1 MPRTM
6 DDLLLRR
13 KMMTHWAWVGCGMMA
28 RTPDFMNVSIAG
40 WAGAAEYF
48 GGNRPEFAE
57 NVRNY
62 HEFIREKDVT
72 LTHTLVNLQPRRAG
86 GVLDQLDEQVALTV
100 VKETDAG
107 IIVRGSRVLATLGP
121 ISDEIAVYPTRT
133 HMIGP
138 ESWRQAFSFAIPNS
152 TPGVKFICRESFDYG
167 RSNFDHPLGSRF
179 EEMDCIVFFDDVL
192 VPWERVFLL
201 GDVEMCNNYG
211 IATQSTTHSGYQV
224 VNRCV
229 VKTEFILGLA
239 QLMADTLGSGELQH
253 VQERIAEIII
263 HLETLKA
270 CMRASEADAWAND
283 FGVMC
288 PAQGPITVGRALYP
302 TTIYPRLA
310 EIVQLLG
317 SGNLMALPSEG
328 DFDAAIG
335 PEVERYLT
343 TDTADARE
351 RVGLLRLAWDVA
363 CSAFGGRQVLY
374 ERFFGGD
381 PTRNALLLYRD
392 LQPGRRGGAGAG
404 VPGARGVRVS
414 HTTAW
419 LEESNKA
426 PALPVEAFW
435 AKRITDEKGLSMP
448 ANPLLQT
455 GLDLSKEILD
465 VDIEASSH
473 DLKEDWNRVTFF
485 YFRQARQALKA
496 VSIILPYGLDT
507 PSEILVRHLFE
518 LAVRLKFMEASP
530 EDRVPDFLRH
540 SRLADPADSDHQPS
554 DSCSARAR

>member
-1 MPRTM
+1 MPAKTGAQYIANLRENPAEVWMRGERVKDVTTHPALKGGAKSVAALYDRQHDEKVGGEMVFPSPSSGDPVGLSFMVPRTV
-6 DDLLLRR
+6 DDLLRRR

-48 GGNRPEFAE
+48 GQNRPEFAD
-57 NVRNY
+57 NVRRY
-62 HEFIREKDVT
+62 FEHIRENDIT
-72 LTHTLVNLQPRRAG
+72 LTHTLVNLQPRRNP

-107 IIVRGSRVLATLGP
+107 IVVRGSRVLATLGP
-121 ISDEIAVYPTRT
+121 LSDEIAVYPTRT

-138 ESWRQAFSFAIPNS
+138 ESWRQAFSFAIPNN
-152 TPGVKFICRESFDYG
+152 TPGLKFICRESFDYG
-167 RSNFDHPLGSRF
+167 RSGFDHPLGSRF

-201 GDVEMCNNYG
+201 GDVDMCNNYSL
-211 IATQSTTHSGYQV
+211 ATQSVTHAGYQV
-224 VNRCV
+224 VNRCL

-263 HLETLKA
+263 HLETLRA
-270 CMRASEADAWAND
+270 CMRASEADAWVND
-283 FGVMC
+283 YGVMC

-310 EIVQLLG
+310 EIVQLMG

-328 DFDAAIG
+328 DFDAPIG

-343 TDTADARE
+343 TDAADARE
-351 RVGLLRLAWDVA
+351 RVRLFRLAWDVA

-381 PTRNALLLYRD
+381 PTRNALLLYRSYNRD
-392 LQPGRRGGAGAG
+392 GAKE
-404 VPGARGVRVS
+404 RV
-414 HTTAW
+414 
-419 LEESNKA
+419 L
-426 PALPVEAFW
+426 
-435 AKRITDEKGLSMP
+435 
-448 ANPLLQT
+448 
-455 GLDLSKEILD
+455 
-465 VDIEASSH
+465 
-473 DLKEDWNRVTFF
+473 
-485 YFRQARQALKA
+485 
-496 VSIILPYGLDT
+496 
-507 PSEILVRHLFE
+507 
-518 LAVRLKFMEASP
+518 
-530 EDRVPDFLRH
+530 DFLH
-540 SRLADPADSDHQPS
+540 SS
-554 DSCSARAR
+554 

>member
-1 MPRTM
+1 MPAKTGHQYIANLRENPAEVWMRGERVKDVTTHPALAGGAKSVAALYDRQHDPAVRDEMVFPSPSSGDPVGMSFMVPRTIE
-6 DDLLLRR
+6 DLLLRR
-13 KMMTHWAWVGCGMMA
+13 KMMTNWAWVGCGMMA

-48 GGNRPEFAE
+48 GQNRPEFAD
-57 NVRNY
+57 NVRRY
-62 HEFIREKDVT
+62 FEHIRENDVT
-72 LTHTLVNLQPRRAG
+72 LTHTLVNLQPRRAS
-86 GVLDQLDEQVALTV
+86 GVLDRLDDQVALTV

-107 IIVRGSRVLATLGP
+107 IVVRGSRVLATLGP
-121 ISDEIAVYPTRT
+121 LSDEIAVYPTRT

-152 TPGVKFICRESFDYG
+152 TPGLKFICRESFDYG

-201 GDVEMCNNYG
+201 GDVDMCNNYG

-224 VNRCV
+224 VNRCA

-239 QLMADTLGSGELQH
+239 QLMADTLGSGELQY

-270 CMRASEADAWAND
+270 CLRASEADAAPND
-283 FGVMC
+283 YGVMC

-351 RVGLLRLAWDVA
+351 RVRLFRLAWDVA

-381 PTRNALLLYRD
+381 PTRNALLLYQGYNRD
-392 LQPGRRGGAGAG
+392 GA
-404 VPGARGVRVS
+404 VERVREFLAR
-414 HTTAW
+414 
-419 LEESNKA
+419 E
-426 PALPVEAFW
+426 
-435 AKRITDEKGLSMP
+435 
-448 ANPLLQT
+448 
-455 GLDLSKEILD
+455 
-465 VDIEASSH
+465 
-473 DLKEDWNRVTFF
+473 
-485 YFRQARQALKA
+485 
-496 VSIILPYGLDT
+496 
-507 PSEILVRHLFE
+507 
-518 LAVRLKFMEASP
+518 
-530 EDRVPDFLRH
+530 
-540 SRLADPADSDHQPS
+540 
-554 DSCSARAR
+554 

>member
-1 MPRTM
+1 MPAKTGAQYIANLRESPAEVWMRGERVKDVTTHPALAGGVRSVAALYDKQFEPGLEETMTFPSPSSGEAVGRSFQVPRTV

-13 KMMTHWAWVGCGMMA
+13 RMMTHWAWVGCGMMA

-40 WAGAAEYF
+40 WAGAAEFF
-48 GGNRPEFAE
+48 GQNRPEFAD

-62 HEFIREKDVT
+62 HDFIRENDIT
-72 LTHTLVNLQPRRAG
+72 LTHTLVNLQPRRTS

-107 IIVRGSRVLATLGP
+107 IVVRGSRVLATLGP

-138 ESWRQAFSFAIPNS
+138 ESWRQAFSFAIPNN
-152 TPGVKFICRESFDYG
+152 TPGLKFICRESFDYG
-167 RSNFDHPLGSRF
+167 RSSFDHPLGSRF

-201 GDVEMCNNYG
+201 ADVDMCNNYAT
-211 IATQSTTHSGYQV
+211 ATQSVTHAGYQV

-253 VQERIAEIII
+253 VQERIAEIIV

-270 CMRASEADAWAND
+270 CMRAAEADAWMND
-283 FGVMC
+283 YGVMC

-310 EIVQLLG
+310 EIVQLMG

-328 DFDAAIG
+328 DFDAPIG

-351 RVGLLRLAWDVA
+351 RVRLFRLAWDVA

-381 PTRNALLLYRD
+381 PTRNALLLYRSYD
-392 LQPGRRGGAGAG
+392 RDGA
-404 VPGARGVRVS
+404 VERV
-414 HTTAW
+414 
-419 LEESNKA
+419 L
-426 PALPVEAFW
+426 
-435 AKRITDEKGLSMP
+435 
-448 ANPLLQT
+448 
-455 GLDLSKEILD
+455 
-465 VDIEASSH
+465 
-473 DLKEDWNRVTFF
+473 
-485 YFRQARQALKA
+485 
-496 VSIILPYGLDT
+496 
-507 PSEILVRHLFE
+507 
-518 LAVRLKFMEASP
+518 
-530 EDRVPDFLRH
+530 DFLH
-540 SRLADPADSDHQPS
+540 SG
-554 DSCSARAR
+554 

>member
-1 MPRTM
+1 MPAKTGAQYIANLRANPAEVWMRGERIEDVTTHPALKGGVKSVAALYDLQHAPATRDEMVFPSPSSGDPVGLSFKITRTM

-40 WAGAAEYF
+40 WAGAAEFF
-48 GGNRPEFAE
+48 GQNRPEFAGNVLDYYEFVRE
-57 NVRNY
+57 ND
-62 HEFIREKDVT
+62 IT
-72 LTHTLVNLQPRRAG
+72 LTHTLVNLQPRRTSG
-86 GVLDQLDEQVALTV
+86 TVDDLDDQVALTV
-100 VKETDAG
+100 VRETDAG

-121 ISDEIAVYPTRT
+121 ISEEIAVYPTRT

-138 ESWRQAFSFAIPNS
+138 DAWRQAFSFAIPCN

-167 RSNFDHPLGSRF
+167 RSGFDHPLGSRF

-201 GDVEMCNNYG
+201 GNVDMCNNYAT
-211 IATQSTTHSGYQV
+211 ATQSVTHSGYQV

-239 QLMADTLGSGELQH
+239 QMMVDTLGSGSLSH

-270 CMRASEADAWAND
+270 CMRASEADAWFND
-283 FGVMC
+283 YGVIC

-328 DFDAAIG
+328 DFDAPIG
-335 PEVERYLT
+335 PEVERYLA
-343 TDTADARE
+343 TDTAEARE
-351 RVGLLRLAWDVA
+351 RVRLFRLAWDVA

-381 PTRNALLLYRD
+381 PTRNALLLYQSYNRD
-392 LQPGRRGGAGAG
+392 GAKQ
-404 VPGARGVRVS
+404 RV
-414 HTTAW
+414 
-419 LEESNKA
+419 L
-426 PALPVEAFW
+426 
-435 AKRITDEKGLSMP
+435 
-448 ANPLLQT
+448 
-455 GLDLSKEILD
+455 
-465 VDIEASSH
+465 
-473 DLKEDWNRVTFF
+473 
-485 YFRQARQALKA
+485 
-496 VSIILPYGLDT
+496 
-507 PSEILVRHLFE
+507 
-518 LAVRLKFMEASP
+518 
-530 EDRVPDFLRH
+530 DFLH
-540 SRLADPADSDHQPS
+540 SR
-554 DSCSARAR
+554 

>member
-1 MPRTM
+1 MPAKTGQQYIDGLRANPAEVWIRGERVKDVTTHPALAGGVGSVAALYDLQHDEAAREEMLFASPSSGDPVGMSFKVPRTAE
-6 DDLLLRR
+6 DLIRR
-13 KMMTHWAWVGCGMMA
+13 RAMMTHWAWVGCGMMA
-28 RTPDFMNVSIAG
+28 RTPDFLNVSIAA

-48 GGNRPEFAE
+48 GQNRPEFAD
-57 NVRNY
+57 NVQNY
-62 HEFIREKDVT
+62 YEFIRENDTT
-72 LTHTLVNLQPRRAG
+72 LTHTLVNLQPRRTSG
-86 GVLDQLDEQVALTV
+86 TVDDLNEQVALTV

-107 IIVRGSRVLATLGP
+107 IVVQGSRVLATLGP

-138 ESWRQAFSFAIPNS
+138 DAWRQALFFSIPCA

-167 RSNFDHPLGSRF
+167 RSGFDHPLGSRF
-179 EEMDCIVFFDDVL
+179 EEMDAIVFFDDVL

-201 GDVEMCNNYG
+201 GDVDMCNSYG
-211 IATQSTTHSGYQV
+211 QATQSTTHSGYQV

-239 QLMADTLGSGELQH
+239 QMMVDTLGSGDQTH
-253 VQERIAEIII
+253 IQERIAEIIV

-270 CMRASEADAWAND
+270 CMRASEADAWVND

-302 TTIYPRLA
+302 MTIYPRLA

-328 DFDAAIG
+328 DFDAPIG

-351 RVGLLRLAWDVA
+351 RVRLFRLAWDVA

-381 PTRNALLLYRD
+381 PTRNALLLYRTYNRD
-392 LQPGRRGGAGAG
+392 GAVERVREFLGREG
-404 VPGARGVRVS
+404 
-414 HTTAW
+414 
-419 LEESNKA
+419 
-426 PALPVEAFW
+426 
-435 AKRITDEKGLSMP
+435 
-448 ANPLLQT
+448 
-455 GLDLSKEILD
+455 
-465 VDIEASSH
+465 
-473 DLKEDWNRVTFF
+473 
-485 YFRQARQALKA
+485 
-496 VSIILPYGLDT
+496 
-507 PSEILVRHLFE
+507 
-518 LAVRLKFMEASP
+518 
-530 EDRVPDFLRH
+530 
-540 SRLADPADSDHQPS
+540 
-554 DSCSARAR
+554 

>member
-1 MPRTM
+1 MRWSFPRPRLANPWGFRSRYRGRM
-6 DDLLLRR
+6 EDLLQRR

-40 WAGAAEYF
+40 WAGAAEFF
-48 GGNRPEFAE
+48 GQNRPEFAD

-62 HEFIREKDVT
+62 FEFVRENDIT
-72 LTHTLVNLQPRRAG
+72 LTHTLVNLQPRRTSG
-86 GVLDQLDEQVALTV
+86 TVDDLNDQVALTV

-107 IIVRGSRVLATLGP
+107 IVVRGSRVLATLGP

-138 ESWRQAFSFAIPNS
+138 DAWRQAFSFAIPCS

-167 RSNFDHPLGSRF
+167 RSGFDHPLGSRF

-201 GDVEMCNNYG
+201 GDVDMCNNYAL
-211 IATQSTTHSGYQV
+211 ATQSVTHSGYQV
-224 VNRCV
+224 VNRCT

-239 QLMADTLGSGELQH
+239 QMMVDTLGSGGLTH
-253 VQERIAEIII
+253 IQERIAEIIV

-270 CMRASEADAWAND
+270 CMRAAEADAWFND
-283 FGVMC
+283 YGVIC
-288 PAQGPITVGRALYP
+288 PAQGPVTVGRALYP

-328 DFDAAIG
+328 DFDAPIG
-335 PEVERYLT
+335 PEIERYLT

-351 RVGLLRLAWDVA
+351 RVRLFRLAWDVA

-381 PTRNALLLYRD
+381 PTRNALLLYQGYNRD
-392 LQPGRRGGAGAG
+392 GAVQRVRGF
-404 VPGARGVRVS
+404 
-414 HTTAW
+414 
-419 LEESNKA
+419 LERE
-426 PALPVEAFW
+426 
-435 AKRITDEKGLSMP
+435 R
-448 ANPLLQT
+448 
-455 GLDLSKEILD
+455 
-465 VDIEASSH
+465 
-473 DLKEDWNRVTFF
+473 
-485 YFRQARQALKA
+485 
-496 VSIILPYGLDT
+496 
-507 PSEILVRHLFE
+507 
-518 LAVRLKFMEASP
+518 
-530 EDRVPDFLRH
+530 
-540 SRLADPADSDHQPS
+540 
-554 DSCSARAR
+554 

>member
-1 MPRTM
+1 MPAKTGQQYIDGLRANPAEVWIRGERVKDVTTHPALAGGVGSVAALYDLQHDEVAREEMLFASPSSGDPVGMSFKVPRTAE
-6 DDLLLRR
+6 DLIRR
-13 KMMTHWAWVGCGMMA
+13 RAMMTHWAWVGCGMMA
-28 RTPDFMNVSIAG
+28 RTPDFLNVSIAA

-48 GGNRPEFAE
+48 GQNRPEFAD
-57 NVRNY
+57 NVQNY
-62 HEFIREKDVT
+62 YEFIRENDTT
-72 LTHTLVNLQPRRAG
+72 LTHTLVNLQPRRTSG
-86 GVLDQLDEQVALTV
+86 TVDDLNEQVALTV

-107 IIVRGSRVLATLGP
+107 IVVQGSRVLATLGP

-138 ESWRQAFSFAIPNS
+138 DAWRQALFFSIPCA

-167 RSNFDHPLGSRF
+167 RSGFDHPLGSRF
-179 EEMDCIVFFDDVL
+179 EEMDAIVFFDDVL

-201 GDVEMCNNYG
+201 GDVDMCNSYG
-211 IATQSTTHSGYQV
+211 QATQSTTHSGYQV

-239 QLMADTLGSGELQH
+239 QMMVDTLGSGDQTH
-253 VQERIAEIII
+253 IQERIAEIIV

-270 CMRASEADAWAND
+270 CMRASEADAWVND

-302 TTIYPRLA
+302 MTIYPRLA

-328 DFDAAIG
+328 DFDAPIG

-351 RVGLLRLAWDVA
+351 RVRLFRLAWDVA

-381 PTRNALLLYRD
+381 PTRNALLLYRTYNRD
-392 LQPGRRGGAGAG
+392 GAVERVREFLGREG
-404 VPGARGVRVS
+404 
-414 HTTAW
+414 
-419 LEESNKA
+419 
-426 PALPVEAFW
+426 
-435 AKRITDEKGLSMP
+435 
-448 ANPLLQT
+448 
-455 GLDLSKEILD
+455 
-465 VDIEASSH
+465 
-473 DLKEDWNRVTFF
+473 
-485 YFRQARQALKA
+485 
-496 VSIILPYGLDT
+496 
-507 PSEILVRHLFE
+507 
-518 LAVRLKFMEASP
+518 
-530 EDRVPDFLRH
+530 
-540 SRLADPADSDHQPS
+540 
-554 DSCSARAR
+554 

>member
-1 MPRTM
+1 MPAKTGQQYIDGLREHPAEVWMRGERIEDVTTHPALKGGVKSVAALYDLQHREDVKDEM
-6 DDLLLRR
+6 VYPSPSTGDPVGRSFIIPLTTDDLLLRR

-40 WAGAAEYF
+40 WAGAAEFF
-48 GGNRPEFAE
+48 GQNRPEFAG

-62 HEFIREKDVT
+62 YEFVRENDVT
-72 LTHTLVNLQPRRAG
+72 LTHTLVNLQPRRTSG
-86 GVLDQLDEQVALTV
+86 TVDDLDDQVALTV

-107 IIVRGSRVLATLGP
+107 IVVRGSRVLATLGP

-138 ESWRQAFSFAIPNS
+138 DAWRQAFSFAIPCS

-167 RSNFDHPLGSRF
+167 RSGFDHPLGSRF

-201 GDVEMCNNYG
+201 GDVDMCNNYAT
-211 IATQSTTHSGYQV
+211 ATQSVTHSGYQV
-224 VNRCV
+224 VNRCT

-239 QLMADTLGSGELQH
+239 QMMVDTLGSGGLTH
-253 VQERIAEIII
+253 VQERIAEIIV

-270 CMRASEADAWAND
+270 CLRAAEADAWFND
-283 FGVMC
+283 YGVIC

-328 DFDAAIG
+328 DFDAPIG

-343 TDTADARE
+343 TDTAEARQ
-351 RVGLLRLAWDVA
+351 RVRLFRLAWDVT

-381 PTRNALLLYRD
+381 PTRNALLLYGAYNRD
-392 LQPGRRGGAGAG
+392 GAKQ
-404 VPGARGVRVS
+404 RV
-414 HTTAW
+414 
-419 LEESNKA
+419 
-426 PALPVEAFW
+426 
-435 AKRITDEKGLSMP
+435 M
-448 ANPLLQT
+448 
-455 GLDLSKEILD
+455 
-465 VDIEASSH
+465 
-473 DLKEDWNRVTFF
+473 
-485 YFRQARQALKA
+485 
-496 VSIILPYGLDT
+496 
-507 PSEILVRHLFE
+507 
-518 LAVRLKFMEASP
+518 
-530 EDRVPDFLRH
+530 DFLH
-540 SRLADPADSDHQPS
+540 SS
-554 DSCSARAR
+554 

>member
-1 MPRTM
+1 MPAKTGQQYIANLRENPAEVWMRGERVEDVTLHPALKGGVKSVAALYDLQHDSDVGKEMVFASPSSGDAVGMSFMVPRTV
-6 DDLLLRR
+6 DDLLNRR

-48 GGNRPEFAE
+48 GQNRPEFAD
-57 NVRNY
+57 NVQRFFE
-62 HEFIREKDVT
+62 HIRENDVT
-72 LTHTLVNLQPRRAG
+72 LTHTLVNLQPRRES
-86 GVLDQLDEQVALTV
+86 GVLDKLDEQVALTV

-107 IIVRGSRVLATLGP
+107 IVVRGSRILATLGP

-133 HMIGP
+133 HMLGP
-138 ESWRQAFSFAIPNS
+138 ESWRQAFSFAIPNN

-201 GDVEMCNNYG
+201 GDVDMCNNYG

-224 VNRCV
+224 VNRCL

-239 QLMADTLGSGELQH
+239 QLMADTLGSADLQH

-270 CMRASEADAWAND
+270 CMRASEADAWVND
-283 FGVMC
+283 YGVMC
-288 PAQGPITVGRALYP
+288 PAQGPITVGRALFP

-310 EIVQLLG
+310 EIVQLMG

-328 DFDAAIG
+328 DFDAPIG

-351 RVGLLRLAWDVA
+351 RVRLFRLAWDVA

-381 PTRNALLLYRD
+381 PTRNALLLYRSYNRD
-392 LQPGRRGGAGAG
+392 GA
-404 VPGARGVRVS
+404 VQRV
-414 HTTAW
+414 
-419 LEESNKA
+419 L
-426 PALPVEAFW
+426 
-435 AKRITDEKGLSMP
+435 
-448 ANPLLQT
+448 
-455 GLDLSKEILD
+455 
-465 VDIEASSH
+465 
-473 DLKEDWNRVTFF
+473 
-485 YFRQARQALKA
+485 
-496 VSIILPYGLDT
+496 
-507 PSEILVRHLFE
+507 
-518 LAVRLKFMEASP
+518 
-530 EDRVPDFLRH
+530 DFLH
-540 SRLADPADSDHQPS
+540 SS
-554 DSCSARAR
+554 